1 MFHQPAQDPRA
12 VRVGLQLSRTLAKES
27 ANGGLS
33 VGREGVEQLVGV
45 EAGGLH
51 ELAGGVDNALSH
63 VALQGLGL
71 EGLCDV
77 GEALRGLGVD
87 GGVGSGWGCQYE

>member
-1 MFHQPAQDPRA
+1 M
-12 VRVGLQLSRTLAKES
+12 QLSRTLAEES

-33 VGREGVEQLVGV
+33 VGRESVEQLVGV

-51 ELAGGVDNALSH
+51 EFAGGVDDALGH
-63 VALQGLGL
+63 VALQGLSL

-77 GEALRGLGVD
+77 GEALRGLSVD
-87 GGVGSGWGCQYE
+87 GGVGSRCDC